1 MQLEPNIMFLA
12 LNAIQ
17 LFLIRLLPLL
27 DQATLLEI
35 RDERIRRRSIIQ
47 VIQQPINVVT
57 ADTQVFLLRL
67 EERDVVGSAEVGGWR
82 W

>member
-1 MQLEPNIMFLA
+1 MFLA

-17 LFLIRLLPLL
+17 LFLILLLPLL